1 MRGKMM
7 IEGVELR
14 SEKDL
19 TEDEYKD
26 LMYKRALR
34 DIYRSICDYVE
45 SVKDIKQEENFM
57 SCVAI
62 DILLNALYTEY
73 SKRSEE

>member
-1 MRGKMM
+1 MK
-7 IEGVELR
+7 IEKVTEGVELK
-14 SEKDL
+14 SEKNL

-34 DIYRSICDYVE
+34 DIYHSIYDYVE
-45 SVKDIKQEENFM
+45 SIKDTKQEENFM